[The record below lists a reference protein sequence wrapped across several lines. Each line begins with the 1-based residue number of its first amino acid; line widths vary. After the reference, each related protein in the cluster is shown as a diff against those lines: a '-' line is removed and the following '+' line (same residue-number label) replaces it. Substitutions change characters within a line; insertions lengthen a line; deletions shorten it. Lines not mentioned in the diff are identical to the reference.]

1 VGLAPPASPI
11 RWKTFVL
18 TLVLAGSLMG
28 WASSGLIVTAAFGVA
43 WLPTPPAVPAALI
56 LGGLTVGID
65 PGHGGYDP
73 GVLALQETRP
83 VRECDINLAVCLKL
97 REILERA
104 GAKVILTRE
113 TDTDLVK
120 PGDAEK
126 YGSVARAELTR
137 RAEIVLAGRPDLF
150 LSIHCN
156 SFPGPTWR
164 GAQTFYLS
172 DGSRLS
178 RVLAES
184 VQAELVRVTGE
195 TDRYPNMRQGIFL
208 LTQMGSVPATTVE
221 LGFLSNPE
229 DLVLLQN
236 PDYQQVCALA
246 VFFGV
251 CRFAGQYLPGGE

>member
-18 TLVLAGSLMG
+18 ALVLAGSLIG
-28 WASSGLIVTAAFGVA
+28 WASSGLIVMAAFGVA
-43 WLPTPPAVPAALI
+43 WLPAPPAVPAALI

-73 GVLALQETRP
+73 GVLALRETRQ

-126 YGSVARAELTR
+126 YGSVATAELTR

-156 SFPGPTWR
+156 AFPGPTWR

-178 RVLAES
+178 RALAES

-195 TDRYPNMRQGIFL
+195 TDRYPNTRQGIFL

-221 LGFLSNPE
+221 LGFLSNSE
-229 DLVLLQN
+229 DLALLQN
-236 PDYQQVCALA
+236 PDYQQLCALA